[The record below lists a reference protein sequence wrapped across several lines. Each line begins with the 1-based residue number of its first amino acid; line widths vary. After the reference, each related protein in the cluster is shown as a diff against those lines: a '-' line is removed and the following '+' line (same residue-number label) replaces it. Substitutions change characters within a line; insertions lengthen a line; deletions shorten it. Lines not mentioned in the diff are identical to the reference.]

1 MKWYGMI
8 TIVVIV
14 VVTLGG
20 VVYMGMN
27 NDNFV
32 NEKHFKTA
40 DIESTVIQSSNNNET
55 NDSDKID

>member
-27 NDNFV
+27 NVNFV

-40 DIESTVIQSSNNNET
+40 DRVNCYSKFQ
-55 NDSDKID
+55 